1 MKLIHGIVIL
11 DEEGRS
17 IVKNYYTDDFASK
30 AAQESFEK
38 KMHEKCHV
46 ASAGKND
53 GMFNLSV
60 LIVWTELDC

>member
-30 AAQESFEK
+30 AVQESFEK

-53 GMFNLSV
+53 GMSNLSV